1 MNAND
6 SPGLLTGLQRKFVAG
21 AITLVSVLVIASL
34 VLFLIFL
41 LQRIVSFFSG
51 VIWPLAIAGILA
63 LLLRPLVILFESR
76 LGLSRVKAISLLYTL
91 VLLAC
96 LSLLAFL
103 LPRVI
108 QQSLNFIEL
117 LPDIVANLRFFLERE
132 FPGLVEIAKEKLSYD
147 AIWDYSNLI
156 IEGIKRL
163 AIVSLPAIRE
173 TGAWMMGVFSLAAG
187 MAIIPI
193 YLFFFLETDRDP
205 TRDLREQLSFLN
217 DNVRHDVLFLVR
229 EFASI
234 MEAFF
239 RGQLLIGL
247 IMGLLLA
254 IGFSLVGLEF
264 GLLLGLLLGL
274 LNIIPYLGTILGLA
288 SALPIAFFQPDGGL
302 TTAGLTLLIFVIV
315 QALEGYLLT
324 PKIIGRQTGL
334 HPFVVI
340 VAIFFWGAALDGL
353 LGMVLAIPLTAFFI
367 VAWRMLR
374 RKYLDRLR
382 TD

>member
-1 MNAND
+1 M
-6 SPGLLTGLQRKFVAG
+6 AG

-41 LQRIVSFFSG
+41 LQRTVSFFSG

-63 LLLRPLVILFESR
+63 LLLRPLIILFESR
-76 LGLSRVKAISLLYTL
+76 LGLSRVKAIALLYTL

-96 LSLLAFL
+96 FSLLTFL
-103 LPRVI
+103 LPKVI
-108 QQSLNFIEL
+108 QQSLNFVEL
-117 LPDIVANLRFFLERE
+117 IPEIVANLRFFLERE
-132 FPGLVEIAKEKLSYD
+132 FPALVEIAKEKLSYD
-147 AIWDYSNLI
+147 AIRDYTNLI

-173 TGAWMMGVFSLAAG
+173 TGAWLMGVCSLAAG

-302 TTAGLTLLIFVIV
+302 PTAGLTLLIFVIV

-324 PKIIGRQTGL
+324 PKIMGRQTGL

-374 RKYLDRLR
+374 RNYLDRLR

>member
-1 MNAND
+1 
-6 SPGLLTGLQRKFVAG
+6 
-21 AITLVSVLVIASL
+21 
-34 VLFLIFL
+34 
-41 LQRIVSFFSG
+41 
-51 VIWPLAIAGILA
+51 
-63 LLLRPLVILFESR
+63 
-76 LGLSRVKAISLLYTL
+76 
-91 VLLAC
+91 
-96 LSLLAFL
+96 
-103 LPRVI
+103 
-108 QQSLNFIEL
+108 
-117 LPDIVANLRFFLERE
+117 
-132 FPGLVEIAKEKLSYD
+132 
-147 AIWDYSNLI
+147 
-156 IEGIKRL
+156 
-163 AIVSLPAIRE
+163 
-173 TGAWMMGVFSLAAG
+173 
-187 MAIIPI
+187 
-193 YLFFFLETDRDP
+193 LETERDP

-374 RKYLDRLR
+374 RNYLDRLR